1 VAVGN
6 SVVAAST
13 IHLYLPA
20 VPLLT
25 LYGHAALKKQLR
37 DAATRNT
44 LPASL
49 LLHGPRGVGK
59 QQLALW
65 LARMLLCE
73 NADRAPCGTCKACR
87 MAAEL
92 HHPDLH
98 WFFPRPRLKGSDPDI
113 GDIRQD
119 IGEGIAERLENNG
132 LYEPPGGDEALY
144 VATVRAIV
152 QTAVMSPAMGR
163 RKVFVIGDAE
173 RMVAQ
178 EGSDQAANAFLK
190 LLEEPPA
197 DTTLMLTSSEPGA
210 LLPTIRSRAVGVRV
224 APLAEADVRAFL
236 ADPIVANHLD
246 LKSGSAESE
255 LLRLAAGAPGR
266 LVAKEAWELAIGQ
279 ARKLLDAARS
289 PERGIRMRA
298 ALMQGASGARG
309 KYADTLDA
317 LTALLHDRSAAAAS
331 KGDDGAAAGAARAI
345 DAVEAAKEMTERNV
359 NPQLVTAAL
368 LRQIAPLVR

>member
-1 VAVGN
+1 
-6 SVVAAST
+6 
-13 IHLYLPA
+13 

-25 LYGHAALKKQLR
+25 LYGHAALRKQLR
-37 DAATRNT
+37 DAVARES

-49 LLHGPRGVGK
+49 LFHGPRGVGK

-65 LARMLLCE
+65 LARMLVCE
-73 NADRAPCGTCKACR
+73 NGDRAPCGVCKSCR
-87 MAAEL
+87 MSAEL

-98 WFFPRPRLKGSDPDI
+98 WFFPRPRLKGSDPDLA
-113 GDIRQD
+113 DVRQD
-119 IGEGIAERLENNG
+119 TAEGIAERLENGG

-197 DTTLMLTSSEPGA
+197 DTTLILTSSEPGA
-210 LLPTIRSRAVGVRV
+210 LLPTIRSRSVGVRV
-224 APLAEADVRAFL
+224 APLTDADVRAFL
-236 ADPIVANHLD
+236 ADPIVVNHLD
-246 LKSGSAESE
+246 LKSESAESE
-255 LLRLAAGAPGR
+255 LIRLAAGAPGR
-266 LVAKEAWELAIGQ
+266 LVAREAWERAIGQ

-289 PERGIRMRA
+289 PDRGTRMRA
-298 ALMQGASGARG
+298 ALAQGASGARG
-309 KYADTLDA
+309 KYSDTLDA
-317 LTALLHDRSAAAAS
+317 LTVLLHDRSAAAAS

-345 DAVEAAKEMTERNV
+345 DAIEAAKEMTERNV

>member
-1 VAVGN
+1 M
-6 SVVAAST
+6 S
-13 IHLYLPA
+13 
-20 VPLLT
+20 
-25 LYGHAALKKQLR
+25 
-37 DAATRNT
+37 
-44 LPASL
+44 
-49 LLHGPRGVGK
+49 
-59 QQLALW
+59 
-65 LARMLLCE
+65 
-73 NADRAPCGTCKACR
+73 
-87 MAAEL
+87 AEL

-98 WFFPRPRLKGSDPDI
+98 WFFPRPRLKGSDPDLA
-113 GDIRQD
+113 DVRQD
-119 IGEGIAERLENNG
+119 TAEGIAERLENGG

-197 DTTLMLTSSEPGA
+197 DTTLILTSSEPGA
-210 LLPTIRSRAVGVRV
+210 LLPTIRSRSVGVRV
-224 APLAEADVRAFL
+224 APLTDADVRAFL
-236 ADPIVANHLD
+236 ADPIVVNHLD
-246 LKSGSAESE
+246 LKSESAESE
-255 LLRLAAGAPGR
+255 LIRLAAGAPGR
-266 LVAKEAWELAIGQ
+266 LVAREAWERAIGQ

-289 PERGIRMRA
+289 PDRGTRMRA
-298 ALMQGASGARG
+298 ALAQGASGARG
-309 KYADTLDA
+309 KYSDTLDA
-317 LTALLHDRSAAAAS
+317 LTVLLHDRSAAAAS

-345 DAVEAAKEMTERNV
+345 DAIEAAKEMTERNV

>member
-1 VAVGN
+1 
-6 SVVAAST
+6 
-13 IHLYLPA
+13 
-20 VPLLT
+20 
-25 LYGHAALKKQLR
+25 
-37 DAATRNT
+37 
-44 LPASL
+44 
-49 LLHGPRGVGK
+49 
-59 QQLALW
+59 
-65 LARMLLCE
+65 
-73 NADRAPCGTCKACR
+73 
-87 MAAEL
+87 
-92 HHPDLH
+92 
-98 WFFPRPRLKGSDPDI
+98 
-113 GDIRQD
+113 
-119 IGEGIAERLENNG
+119 
-132 LYEPPGGDEALY
+132 
-144 VATVRAIV
+144 
-152 QTAVMSPAMGR
+152 
-163 RKVFVIGDAE
+163 
-173 RMVAQ
+173 MVAQ

-266 LVAKEAWELAIGQ
+266 LVAREAWELAIGQ